1 MKVKKQYF
9 YWSLFLLL
17 FCLADILLTNKLVLS
32 AGTLELNP
40 VMDFFMKEL
49 KGLWWIPKLIITSI
63 VIVLLWIIKKNWV
76 SITILSIQGLVVLY
90 SIYLL
95 IWEK

>member
-1 MKVKKQYF
+1 MTTKKPSL

-17 FCLADILLTNKLVLS
+17 FCLADILLTNKLVLNV
-32 AGTLELNP
+32 GTLELNP

-63 VIVLLWIIKKNWV
+63 VIVLIWIIKKNWV